1 MHPVHDVD
9 VVILMATALC
19 AKKRPATLAEIVAA
33 ADLIQ
38 GLIPYEVKLGK
49 AIAQL
54 SRHGL
59 ILCQD
64 DGWTL
69 APPAMALVADQP
81 RKADMPERIA
91 AVKEKLAAYFPHKL
105 HPAIELSPQQLAE
118 AIQAHKANKKVPAK
132 NLAMPKPKA
141 DAHFKVEGRW
151 RCIPGAR
158 TRK

>member
-19 AKKRPATLAEIVAA
+19 AKKRPAELAEIVAA

-38 GLIPYEVKLGK
+38 GLIPYESKLGN

-59 ILCQD
+59 LLCEND
-64 DGWTL
+64 RWTL
-69 APPAMALVADQP
+69 TPPALTIVADQP
-81 RKADMPERIA
+81 RKAEMPERIA

-105 HPAIELSPQQLAE
+105 HPAIELSAQQLAD
-118 AIQAHKANKKVPAK
+118 AVQAHKATKKVPVK

-151 RCIPGAR
+151 RCAPGAR